1 MLSIKNALLLA
12 IGIII
17 STWGHGQNLGQK
29 SGQDSIAIEEQLPIL
44 KGDTLVPKPEQRF
57 LGSDTLSLPGS
68 DFFQNLDIDSLVNKQ
83 LGADTLRTD
92 SAEVAKEIPKS
103 DIETAIKYEA
113 ADSIFLDVNTQ
124 RVMLYGEGKIN
135 YGKIELQGNRIDID
149 WPTNTIK
156 ANYTTD
162 SLGKKVGV
170 PVFTEGDES
179 YNAQDMT
186 YNFKTRKALVNGIV
200 TQQGDAYMH
209 GEKVKMNASSELFI
223 RNAKYTTCNLED
235 PHFHIASSKLKVIPG
250 NKVVSGPF
258 NLHFRS
264 IPTPLG
270 FAFGMFPQPKKK
282 VSGVLVP
289 KYGEERRRGFFL
301 KDGGYYFAINDYM
314 DLALTAQVFSKGSY
328 GATSDFRYKKRYAFN
343 GNMNLSFNRNKG
355 EKEEDSL
362 STKDYWIRWSH
373 TPETKGTFRISSSV
387 NAGSS
392 TYSQN
397 NYQSVQFNTNA
408 QFNSSVSMSKTFTG
422 TPFNASLNFRQSQNV
437 QTKSMTISAPEFTLN
452 TNRFFPLAWITSG
465 NASVLDKLSVSHN
478 FSLKN
483 EFNNTNP
490 NYSPTVEGSEQ
501 YLPVNSDNLPSMLR
515 NSKNGGRHSVPIS
528 TTFNVFKF
536 ISVSPS
542 FNYTE
547 WWYLK
552 ELNRRW
558 DDEQKEVVA
567 DTIRGFSR
575 AGSYSFGTGF
585 STRLYGM
592 VFVKGEKV
600 EAIRHVITPTI
611 SLSYSPDFSEEK
623 YGIYQNVQNDS
634 LGRTKLY
641 SKYDGFVFG
650 GPGLGKS
657 GSIGFSLNNNFE
669 MKVRDR
675 KDSTQEFKKVKL
687 LDNLSISSGYN
698 LLADSFNLSTIG
710 FTTRTLLFN
719 KLDINYRMTL
729 DPYLYV
735 LDSSTT
741 SSTGARTVYQTK
753 VDEFTW
759 NHGQG
764 LGNLSNASIALSTS
778 LNPKAQKE
786 QNKDKESEFGTEEEK
801 DYIRTHPDQ
810 YVDFN
815 IPWDL
820 RLSYNVDFRKTGFAD
835 PVVTQSFTMNGNTS
849 ITENTKITFSSGYD
863 FKNKEITQTRL
874 GIIRDI
880 HCWELSVDW
889 TPFGRFTSYSV
900 TLRAKSSLLQDLK
913 LSKQRS
919 FFDSF

>member
-1 MLSIKNALLLA
+1 MLSVKKAFVLILTIFFSIA
-12 IGIII
+12 
-17 STWGHGQNLGQK
+17 GHGQILGQQSKADAGSVAK
-29 SGQDSIAIEEQLPIL
+29 SLPVL
-44 KGDTLVPKPEQRF
+44 KGDTLVPNPEQRF
-57 LGSDTLSLPGS
+57 LGSDTISMPGA
-68 DFFQNLDIDSLVNKQ
+68 DFPPDFDIDPLVNGQASLDSLK
-83 LGADTLRTD
+83 AD
-92 SAEVAKEIPKS
+92 SAQIAKKG
-103 DIETAIKYEA
+103 DIETAIKYKA
-113 ADSIFLDVNTQ
+113 ADSIFLDVTTQ
-124 RVMLYGEGKIN
+124 RVMLYGEGQIN
-135 YGKIELQGNRIDID
+135 YGEIELQGNRIDID
-149 WPTNTIK
+149 WPTNTIQ
-156 ANYTTD
+156 ANY
-162 SLGKKVGV
+162 SLDTAGKKVGV
-170 PVFTEGDES
+170 PVFTEGPES

-186 YNFKTRKALVNGIV
+186 YNFKTRKALVSGIV
-200 TQQGDAYMH
+200 TMQDDAYMH
-209 GEKVKMNASSELFI
+209 GEKVKMNAESELFI
-223 RNAKYTTCNLED
+223 RNARYTTCNLED
-235 PHFHIASSKLKVIPG
+235 PHFHISAGKLKVIPG

-301 KDGGYYFAINDYM
+301 RDGGYYFAINDYM
-314 DLALTAQVFSKGSY
+314 NLSLTGQVFSKGSY
-328 GATSDFRYKKRYAFN
+328 GLASDFQYKKRYAFN

-355 EKEEDSL
+355 EQEEDSL
-362 STKDYWIRWSH
+362 STRDYWIRWSH

-392 TYSQN
+392 TFSQN
-397 NYQSVQFNTNA
+397 NYQSVQFNTNS

-422 TPFNASLNFRQSQNV
+422 TPFNASLNFRQNQNV

-452 TNRFFPLAWITSG
+452 TNRFFPLAWVTSG
-465 NASVLDKLSVSHN
+465 NGSVLDKLSVSHN

-483 EFNNTNP
+483 EISNLNP
-490 NYSPTVEGSEQ
+490 NYNSSIEGSEQ
-501 YLPVNSDNLPSMLR
+501 YLPVNGETLPGLLR
-515 NSKNGGRHSVPIS
+515 NGKNGGRHSVPVS
-528 TTFNVFKF
+528 TTFNVLKF
-536 ISVSPS
+536 VAVSPS

-552 ELNRRW
+552 ELSRRW
-558 DDEQKEVVA
+558 DNEQQKVVA
-567 DTIRGFSR
+567 DTINGFSR
-575 AGSYSFGTGF
+575 AGAYNFGTGF

-600 EAIRHVITPTI
+600 EAIRHVMTPTV
-611 SLSYSPDFSEEK
+611 SLSYAPDFSEEK
-623 YGIYQNVQNDS
+623 YGIYQEVQSNAEGKTS
-634 LGRTKLY
+634 LY

-650 GPGLGKS
+650 GPGLGRA
-657 GSIGFSLNNNFE
+657 GNIGFSLSNNFE
-669 MKVRDR
+669 MKVRDK

-687 LDNLSISSGYN
+687 LDNLAISSSYN
-698 LLADSFNLSTIG
+698 LLADSFNLATIG
-710 FTTRTLLFN
+710 FTTRTMLFE

-735 LDSSTT
+735 LDSVST
-741 SSTGARTVYQTK
+741 SSTGVRNVRQTK

-778 LNPKAQKE
+778 LNPKARE
-786 QNKDKESEFGTEEEK
+786 SQNEDKESEFGTEAER

-815 IPWDL
+815 IPWDV
-820 RLSYNVDFRKTGFAD
+820 RLSYNVDYRRVGFND
-835 PVVTQSFTMNGNTS
+835 PVITQSFTASGNTS
-849 ITENTKITFSSGYD
+849 LTDNTKITFSSGYD
-863 FKNKEITQTRL
+863 FRNKEITQTRL